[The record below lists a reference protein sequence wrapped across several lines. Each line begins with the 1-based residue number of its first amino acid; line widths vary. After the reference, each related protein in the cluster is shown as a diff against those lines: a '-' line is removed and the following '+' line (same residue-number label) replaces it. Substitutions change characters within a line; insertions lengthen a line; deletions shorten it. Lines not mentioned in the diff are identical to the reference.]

1 MTGRRGK
8 GCAMG
13 CKWLA
18 GAVLLT
24 AVAMFLLLI
33 YPLVLPY
40 SARRPEAT
48 RLQLSPGLITEEG
61 VYFLAEYRVSRYRRP
76 VWFIMPIERSPT
88 VYYEGVFLYRFRA
101 GDGTELE
108 RLAVLREDW
117 PLPPQTTVRW
127 AQLVESG
134 NEIAMA
140 YESGRNS
147 DLELQYDLRVWDR
160 VEGRLRNETEGEF
173 VDRDDASFQKYFS
186 GYASPPDAN
195 YGFVSM
201 TDMRDALEPLDID
214 IWGFPDR

>member
-1 MTGRRGK
+1 
-8 GCAMG
+8 MG

-101 GDGTELE
+101 GDSTELE
-108 RLAVLREDW
+108 RLAVL
-117 PLPPQTTVRW
+117 
-127 AQLVESG
+127 
-134 NEIAMA
+134 
-140 YESGRNS
+140 
-147 DLELQYDLRVWDR
+147 
-160 VEGRLRNETEGEF
+160 
-173 VDRDDASFQKYFS
+173 
-186 GYASPPDAN
+186 
-195 YGFVSM
+195 
-201 TDMRDALEPLDID
+201 
-214 IWGFPDR
+214 